1 VTKDVKKKP
10 AIYNFSH
17 EDGIAHQMSDKQQDA
32 FVKALD
38 QLSQKKLRE
47 EKARGRKDS
56 TAK

>member
-56 TAK
+56 TA